1 MKKIIKLKLFFWIEL
16 YDIKNKNN
24 NKMVPVKKIEIEIE
38 KVYTPKPIRMSH
50 NNIFTFKK
58 AIRTPIEKKKLE
70 DISIEEIN
78 NDFKLFKTK
87 SEERLCYE
95 EVLSILSNPITR
107 PNTNDNDKKKIE
119 RCVNPFYKN
128 FPEEN
133 ENEENIKK

>member
-1 MKKIIKLKLFFWIEL
+1 
-16 YDIKNKNN
+16 
-24 NKMVPVKKIEIEIE
+24 MVPVKKIEIEIE

-107 PNTNDNDKKKIE
+107 PNTNDCDKKIIK

>member
-1 MKKIIKLKLFFWIEL
+1 
-16 YDIKNKNN
+16 
-24 NKMVPVKKIEIEIE
+24 MVPVKKIEIEID

-95 EVLSILSNPITR
+95 EVLSICLGGDLFACYVRR
-107 PNTNDNDKKKIE
+107 PA
-119 RCVNPFYKN
+119 VYVHA
-128 FPEEN
+128 
-133 ENEENIKK
+133 